1 MTADRF
7 FELLPAVIRTHDAEL
22 RYPLRD
28 LLRVLGEEADLVEDD
43 VRRMYADLFIETCR
57 PWAVPYLGDLV
68 GYRWLPV
75 PEGRPDGDGT
85 EPAGLVPR
93 RAVADA
99 LRLRRRKG
107 TRGVLD
113 ELVATVSG
121 WSGVVC
127 EGPDAGECAGAAE
140 QTVTVRAWRLP
151 SWPLTYVR
159 PDRVR
164 RGRPANAYRLSVL
177 GNDAPLFTCAGSSV
191 EDDAA
196 TRPPVVRPL
205 TIAAFQGDPA
215 RHYGEGRSLL
225 LHEDGVPVAAERI
238 VVKDLGNWD
247 EVFEDQVAV
256 DPERG
261 RVMFPEQYDVG
272 ELTASYCHGF
282 PMAVGGGEYPR
293 PAPGVPVAASLF
305 RPHHISTRFPRL
317 LLADAGGFSEFLR
330 GLLGP
335 DVVAELVDRETAG
348 ARLCAALNRVLQAHD
363 LQDGPVD
370 YDALDD
376 EALQLLAT
384 SAGGAGRIRLN
395 RLILEAQYPDDV
407 GRSHA
412 VTRVQAGGGG
422 TVVTDAVRALQQSE
436 RPPIHAV
443 VELCDSGLYV
453 EPVIVDLAADRTL
466 EIRAAV
472 GCRPTLVLPA
482 RSEDIDD
489 MLLRCGTRSRVVLD
503 GLMVAAHAVR
513 VSGDPAEVVV
523 RHCTFVPGWELDAAC
538 EPSNGEEA
546 SLVLTH
552 RPRNRHPRRGY
563 TALEEPPVQLQATCV
578 EVDHS
583 IVGTIIVQRDEVNA
597 DPVRLHI
604 GTSIVD
610 STTSDGDAIA
620 APNGRRAH
628 ATLTV
633 VDSTII
639 GSTRAHAVE
648 LGENSV
654 FTAGM
659 DVERRQVGCLR
670 YCSVPS
676 GSRTPRRHACQPDLA
691 MAAPGDGTEEE
702 KAAAVQPR
710 FTSLRYGRPDY
721 CRLADNCPVQIREGA
736 DDDSEMGVYH
746 DLQEA
751 LRKRNLEAALRE
763 HLPLGWGLQ
772 VEFEPSPVIL
782 VKASRRRR
790 T

>member
-1 MTADRF
+1 MSADRF
-7 FELLPAVIRTHDAEL
+7 FDLLPGVIRSHDTEAGF
-22 RYPLRD
+22 PLRD
-28 LLRVLGEEADLVEDD
+28 LLRVLGAEADVVEDD
-43 VRRMYADLFIETCR
+43 IRRMYADLFIETCE
-57 PWAVPYLGDLV
+57 PWVVPYLGDLV
-68 GYRWLPV
+68 GHRWLPV
-75 PEGRPDGDGT
+75 PEGRPGD
-85 EPAGLVPR
+85 AGSSPLVPR

-107 TRGVLD
+107 THAVLD
-113 ELVATVSG
+113 DMVATVSG
-121 WSGVVC
+121 WSAVLC
-127 EGPDAGECAGAAE
+127 EGPGDGECAGAAE
-140 QTVTVRAWRLP
+140 QTVTVKAWRVP

-177 GNDAPLFTCAGSSV
+177 GNDAPLFTCARSAVG
-191 EDDAA
+191 DDEAE
-196 TRPPVVRPL
+196 PIIVRPL
-205 TIAAFQGDPA
+205 TIDALERHLA

-225 LHEDGVPVAAERI
+225 LHEDGVPVAPERI
-238 VVKDLGNWD
+238 VIRDLGDWD
-247 EVFEDQVAV
+247 EVFDDEVAV

-272 ELTASYCHGF
+272 QLTASYCHGF
-282 PMAVGGGEYPR
+282 PMAIGGGEYPR
-293 PAPGVPVAASLF
+293 PTPGIPVAASFF
-305 RPHHISTRFPRL
+305 RPHHISAGFPDL
-317 LLADAGGFSEFLR
+317 LLTDAGDFSRYLL

-335 DVVAELVDRETAG
+335 EVVAELVEHRETAG
-348 ARLCAALNRVLQAHD
+348 VRLCAALNRVLQAHN
-363 LQDGPVD
+363 LQQGPVD
-370 YDALDD
+370 LGALDH
-376 EALQLLAT
+376 EALQLLDT
-384 SAGGAGRIRLN
+384 SAAGAGRIRLN
-395 RLILEAQYPDDV
+395 RLVLEAQYPDDV

-412 VTRVQAGGGG
+412 VVRVRAGDGA
-422 TVVTDAVRALQQSE
+422 TVVNDAVRALQQSD

-453 EPVIVDLAADRTL
+453 EPVVVDVAADHVL
-466 EIRAAV
+466 EIRAAL
-472 GCRPTLVLPA
+472 GCRPTIVLPA

-503 GLMVAAHAVR
+503 GIMVAAHAVR

-552 RPRNRHPRRGY
+552 RPRNRHGRRGY
-563 TALEEPPVQLQATCV
+563 PGPEEPPVQLQTTCV

-583 IVGTIIVQRDEVNA
+583 IVGTVIVQRDAVNA

-604 GTSIVD
+604 TTSIVD
-610 STTSDGDAIA
+610 STTADGDAIA

-633 VDSTII
+633 VDSTVV

-648 LGENSV
+648 LGENSL

-659 DVERRQVGCLR
+659 DLERRQVGCLR
-670 YCSVPS
+670 YCYVPAS
-676 GSRTPRRHACQPDLA
+676 SRTPRRYACQPDLA
-691 MAAPGDGTEEE
+691 MAPDDGSPEE
-702 KAAAVQPR
+702 KAAAVEPK
-710 FTSLRYGRPDY
+710 FSSLRYGHPDY
-721 CRLADNCPVQIREGA
+721 CRLSDDCSPAIREGA

-746 DLQEA
+746 DLHEA
-751 LRKRNLEAALRE
+751 LRRRNLEAALAE

-772 VEFEPSPVIL
+772 VEFEPSPQP
-782 VKASRRRR
+782 APSARRGGR
-790 T
+790 